1 MRKETD
7 AKIHKLT
14 EKAMEDIKAR
24 DNYYLG
30 RLYVKVLRA
39 YKEVLKP
46 RIMQIL
52 ESREER
58 HYWIEFLRTSYP
70 QEGETRPCYE
80 VISYDEW
87 FDWVEQ
93 GDDKDDRAYVLSSLF
108 MYSLDGKT
116 NPGVVRLM
124 DNYYS
129 ESVMSGFGCR
139 FHSYSWAGSGIPLY
153 RRRIEL
159 CKDYAEKLAN
169 AEARSFF
176 LEDIKVWEK
185 NIVDERLRNANEK
198 AIYG

>member
-39 YKEVLKP
+39 Y
-46 RIMQIL
+46 
-52 ESREER
+52 
-58 HYWIEFLRTSYP
+58 P

-93 GDDKDDRAYVLSSLF
+93 GDDKDDRAYALSSLF

>member
-70 QEGETRPCYE
+70 QEVRVSNG
-80 VISYDEW
+80 
-87 FDWVEQ
+87 
-93 GDDKDDRAYVLSSLF
+93 ALS
-108 MYSLDGKT
+108 
-116 NPGVVRLM
+116 
-124 DNYYS
+124 
-129 ESVMSGFGCR
+129 
-139 FHSYSWAGSGIPLY
+139 
-153 RRRIEL
+153 
-159 CKDYAEKLAN
+159 
-169 AEARSFF
+169 
-176 LEDIKVWEK
+176 
-185 NIVDERLRNANEK
+185 
-198 AIYG
+198 